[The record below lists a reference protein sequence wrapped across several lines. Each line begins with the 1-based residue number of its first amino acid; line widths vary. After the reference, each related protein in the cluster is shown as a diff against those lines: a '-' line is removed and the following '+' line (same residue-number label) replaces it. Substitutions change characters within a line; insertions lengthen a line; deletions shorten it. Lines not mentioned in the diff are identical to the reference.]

1 MQNRPTTTELL
12 DAVRGFL
19 EREIL
24 PLARDGGPH
33 FRVLVAMNLL
43 RIAARDD
50 ALERPLMEAQWR
62 RLNRRTGLDLSPPP
76 DDTALRA
83 ALLERRRALVA
94 DIRAGRVDAA
104 LRADLEQDVREA
116 LRIANP
122 GYLAAFEPV

>member
-1 MQNRPTTTELL
+1 MQDRPTTPELL

-24 PLARDGGPH
+24 PLAPDGGLH

-43 RIAARDD
+43 RIAARDG

-62 RLNRRTGLDLSPPP
+62 RLNRRAGLDLPPP
-76 DDTALRA
+76 DAAALRG

-94 DIRAGRVDAA
+94 DIRAGRVDDA
-104 LRADLEQDVREA
+104 LRADLEQDLREA
-116 LRIANP
+116 LQIANP